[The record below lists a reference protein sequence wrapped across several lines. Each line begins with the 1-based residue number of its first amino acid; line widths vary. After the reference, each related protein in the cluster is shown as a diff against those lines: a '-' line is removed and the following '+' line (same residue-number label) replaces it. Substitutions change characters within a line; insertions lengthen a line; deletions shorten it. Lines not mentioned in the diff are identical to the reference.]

1 MLRSVEN
8 LTLGAIGFSCVVFG
22 FSQVLK
28 SDLCK
33 KPLDRHPFDSA
44 GPVTSSQLIPTIQ
57 NVDVSLIWFLGDVE
71 CFKCSD
77 GTVITNR
84 RVIKTQVF

>member
-8 LTLGAIGFSCVVFG
+8 LTLGAIGFSYVVFG

-28 SDLCK
+28 SDPRK
-33 KPLDRHPFDSA
+33 KFSGPDRFPFDTA
-44 GPVTSSQLIPTIQ
+44 GPITSSLLIPKHPECGCFA
-57 NVDVSLIWFLGDVE
+57 DWLLGDVE

-77 GTVITNR
+77 GIVIT
-84 RVIKTQVF
+84 KGA

>member
-28 SDLCK
+28 SDPRK
-33 KPLDRHPFDSA
+33 KFSGPDRFPFDSA
-44 GPVTSSQLIPTIQ
+44 GPITSSLLIPKHPECGCFA
-57 NVDVSLIWFLGDVE
+57 DWFLGDVE

-77 GTVITNR
+77 GIVIT
-84 RVIKTQVF
+84 IGA